1 MTSSVSTIAFDWHV
15 PPVCMCLCVSV
26 SVSVCLCVC
35 VMACFVSFSCPT
47 LATVFWRMCG
57 YLSGKQN
64 EVFALDYN
72 AEGTQFATGGRDAK
86 IRLYDEGT
94 KTNVA
99 TLEGGNIG
107 DGSATNRVFSVKF
120 THDENILLSGGW
132 DNTVSSMFLGCFLLY
147 FVHSVVVFT

>member
-15 PPVCMCLCVSV
+15 HPVCMCLCVSV
-26 SVSVCLCVC
+26 SVSVCVLWRVLFLLAVQHWQLSSGECVDT
-35 VMACFVSFSCPT
+35 FT
-47 LATVFWRMCG
+47 D
-57 YLSGKQN
+57 KQN